1 MLAAVPLVGL
11 LTACDRVRLDENLCP
26 ANQVPVRTTI
36 LVLDTSDPLNP
47 KQREVFA
54 RLVKELQEPGGP
66 PDFRVAPGEAL
77 VVYELTRNLADVGP
91 LLHVCNPGDRP
102 DDWAWQRELTEGK
115 AIALRRWQRFRERV
129 EPLFA
134 SKDAAAQPQSPI
146 IEFLGVVVP
155 RHVPSSRMGSDRR
168 THLIVYSDLLQHSD
182 ALSHYGDYPDAK
194 AIPKTTGLRHMKTDL
209 TGVEVSLYRLERM
222 RDARWQTTAHYYW
235 WTELVQSLGGQVIWQ
250 ESV

>member
-1 MLAAVPLVGL
+1 MPLLGMFVG
-11 LTACDRVRLDENLCP
+11 CDRVPIDENLCP
-26 ANQVPVRTTI
+26 ANQEPPRTTV

-54 RLVKELQEPGGP
+54 RLVKEMQEPGGP

-77 VVYELTRNLADVGP
+77 VVYELTQNLADAKP
-91 LLHVCNPGDRP
+91 LLRVCNPGDKP
-102 DDWAWQRELTEGK
+102 DDWAWSRELTEGK
-115 AIALRRWQRFRERV
+115 AIALRRWQRFRESV

-134 SKDAAAQPQSPI
+134 PKEATAQPRSPI

-155 RHVPSSRMGSDRR
+155 RYAPSVRVGSATR

-182 ALSHYGDYPDAK
+182 ALSHYGDYPDAE
-194 AIPKTTGLRHMKTDL
+194 AIAKTTGLRHMKTDL
-209 TGVEVSLYRLERM
+209 TGVEVSLYRLERT
-222 RDARWQTTAHYYW
+222 RDAHWQTTEHYYW
-235 WTELVQSLGGQVIWQ
+235 WTELVQSFGGQVIWQ